1 MKCKDSHSKIV
12 IHTLSK
18 FIVSIF
24 LDYICNKSNGMQFLI
39 FILTFPFLWVVSIL
53 PFRIFYWFSDF
64 IYIIV
69 YYIIGYRKKIVKAN
83 LVLALPD
90 LSEKERLIIEKKSY
104 HHMCDMFLEMIKT
117 MTISAAEMN
126 RRFVV
131 TNIELV
137 KEYEVKGKST
147 VLLASHYASWE
158 WLLSVNEKTSFK
170 GIGVYKKIANTY
182 FDKLIRDIR
191 SKYNAELVETKNTIP
206 LIAENQKK
214 GILSMYGLASDQSPK
229 LNRAFH
235 WDSFMGI
242 EVPVH
247 TGAEMLAKKYDLNVL
262 FVKVKKLKRGFYEAT
277 FIPITD
283 DPRSI
288 PDFGITSIFLREVEK
303 QIIEAP
309 EYYFWTHK
317 RWKHKK

>member
-1 MKCKDSHSKIV
+1 MV
-12 IHTLSK
+12 
-18 FIVSIF
+18 
-24 LDYICNKSNGMQFLI
+24 YICKKNNGMQFLV
-39 FILTFPFLWVVSIL
+39 FILTFPFLWIISIL

-64 IYIIV
+64 IYLIV
-69 YYIIGYRKKIVKAN
+69 YYIIGYRKKTVKEN
-83 LVLALPD
+83 LALALPN
-90 LSEKERLIIEKKSY
+90 LSDKERLAIEKKSY
-104 HHMCDMFLEMIKT
+104 HHLCDMFLEMIKT
-117 MTISAAEMN
+117 MTISSAEMN

-137 KEYEVKGKST
+137 KEYENKGKST

-158 WLLSVNEKTSFK
+158 WLLSINQKTKFK
-170 GIGVYKKIANTY
+170 GIGVYKKIANKY

-191 SKYNAELVETKNTIP
+191 SKYNAELVETKKAIP
-206 LIAENQKK
+206 LMAENQKN

-235 WDSFMGI
+235 WDKFMGV

-262 FVKVKKLKRGFYEAT
+262 FVKVKKVKRGFYEAT
-277 FIPITD
+277 FVPITD
-283 DPRSI
+283 NPTSI
-288 PDFGITSIFLREVEK
+288 PDFEITNTFLREVEK
-303 QIIEAP
+303 QILEAP

-317 RWKHKK
+317 RWKHKR

>member
-1 MKCKDSHSKIV
+1 
-12 IHTLSK
+12 
-18 FIVSIF
+18 
-24 LDYICNKSNGMQFLI
+24 MQFLV
-39 FILTFPFLWVVSIL
+39 FILTFPFLWIISIL

-64 IYIIV
+64 IYLIV
-69 YYIIGYRKKIVKAN
+69 YYIIGYRKKTVKEN
-83 LVLALPD
+83 LALALPH
-90 LSEKERLIIEKKSY
+90 LSDKERLVIEKKSY
-104 HHMCDMFLEMIKT
+104 HHLCDMFLEMTKT
-117 MTISAAEMN
+117 MTISSAEMN

-137 KEYEVKGKST
+137 KEYENKGKST

-158 WLLSVNEKTSFK
+158 WLLSINQKTKFK
-170 GIGVYKKIANTY
+170 GIGVYKKIANKY

-191 SKYNAELVETKNTIP
+191 SKYNAELVETKKAIP
-206 LIAENQKK
+206 LMAENQKN

-235 WDSFMGI
+235 WDKFMGV

-262 FVKVKKLKRGFYEAT
+262 FVKVKKVKRGFYEAT
-277 FIPITD
+277 FVPITD
-283 DPRSI
+283 NPTSI
-288 PDFGITSIFLREVEK
+288 PDFEITNTFLREVEK
-303 QIIEAP
+303 QILEAP

-317 RWKHKK
+317 RWKHRR

>member
-1 MKCKDSHSKIV
+1 
-12 IHTLSK
+12 
-18 FIVSIF
+18 
-24 LDYICNKSNGMQFLI
+24 MQFLI
-39 FILTFPFLWVVSIL
+39 YILTFPFLWVVSIL

-83 LVLALPD
+83 LVLALPH
-90 LSEKERLIIEKKSY
+90 LSDKERLIIEKKSY

-137 KEYEVKGKST
+137 KEYEAKGKST

>member
-1 MKCKDSHSKIV
+1 
-12 IHTLSK
+12 
-18 FIVSIF
+18 
-24 LDYICNKSNGMQFLI
+24 MQFLV
-39 FILTFPFLWVVSIL
+39 FILTFPFLWIISIL

-64 IYIIV
+64 IYLVV
-69 YYIIGYRKKIVKAN
+69 YYIIGYRKKTVKEN
-83 LVLALPD
+83 LALALPH
-90 LSEKERLIIEKKSY
+90 LSDKERLLIEKKSY
-104 HHMCDMFLEMIKT
+104 HHLCDMFLEMIKT
-117 MTISAAEMN
+117 MTISSAEMN

-137 KEYEVKGKST
+137 KEYENKGKST

-158 WLLSVNEKTSFK
+158 WLLSFNAKTNFK
-170 GIGVYKKIANTY
+170 GVGVYKKIANKY

-191 SKYNAELVETKNTIP
+191 SKYNAELVETKKAIP
-206 LIAENQKK
+206 LMAENQKN

-235 WDSFMGI
+235 WDKFMGI

-262 FVKVKKLKRGFYEAT
+262 FVKVKKVKRGFYEAT
-277 FIPITD
+277 FVPITD
-283 DPRSI
+283 NPRSI
-288 PDFGITSIFLREVEK
+288 PDFEITNTFLREVEK
-303 QIIEAP
+303 QILEAP

-317 RWKHKK
+317 RWKHRR